1 MSPCVVCGDK
11 SSGKHYGQ
19 LTCEG
24 ENSYSTNLYGQDIIV
39 SMWNQFDTKTYIEA
53 VVDVWLPDV
62 LVFLVN
68 YLAAADVLL
77 CVHSTRSC
85 YYYPIKSTD

>member
-24 ENSYSTNLYGQDIIV
+24 ENSYSTNLYGQDNIV
-39 SMWNQFDTKTYIEA
+39 SMWNQFNTKAYVEA

-68 YLAAADVLL
+68 YLAVSELKCSSVCPLHPVL
-77 CVHSTRSC
+77 
-85 YYYPIKSTD
+85 